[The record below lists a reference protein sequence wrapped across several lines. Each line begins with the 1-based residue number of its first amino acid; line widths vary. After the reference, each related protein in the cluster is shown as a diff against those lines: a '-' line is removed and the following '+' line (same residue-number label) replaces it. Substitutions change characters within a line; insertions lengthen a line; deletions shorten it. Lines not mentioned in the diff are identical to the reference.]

1 METGKKNTNSDLSKT
16 KELRRSD
23 YPSSDEKSA
32 YPILGKNDKKP
43 DSSVLGKTDEKQRSS
58 VLGKTDEKPAHESE
72 NLPTFAYY
80 CGTCG
85 YRFENQTDKYCP
97 ICGQRR
103 EVLM

>member
-43 DSSVLGKTDEKQRSS
+43 DSSVLGKTDEK
-58 VLGKTDEKPAHESE
+58 PAHESE